1 MCTFWDF
8 LRGIGSCFQP
18 EGDACWNCPYFQY
31 CFQGGREIVRVTEA
45 GGISLTDAQKL
56 RGRMQFA
63 EAQIY
68 GRTGTR
74 CLRALRE
81 VCCRKRTQFLDH
93 EFLSLRLF
101 ANMLEMGKPRVIT
114 WDKRSPL
121 VIFTD
126 VCYERD
132 ACDLVC
138 GVGAVLIDEHSG
150 CRRFFSCSF

>member
-1 MCTFWDF
+1 MCSTSAC
-8 LRGIGSCFQP
+8 LGSSNLFGMERLHVMSLHYMSNSYVNYGCYRRRFCARIKRALP
-18 EGDACWNCPYFQY
+18 IKY

-63 EAQIY
+63 EAQIH

-114 WDKRSPL
+114 WDKRNPL

-126 VCYERD
+126 VCYE
-132 ACDLVC
+132 
-138 GVGAVLIDEHSG
+138 
-150 CRRFFSCSF
+150 